1 MNEYLI
7 EIKLPEVFTENF
19 ISLIPHQRDMVNK
32 MMLNGIITSYALSLD
47 SRKLWVTM
55 MAKSKKSVSE
65 KIREFPI
72 FVYIN
77 FKINELTFHNN
88 VKLGLPQISLN

>member
-7 EIKLPEVFTENF
+7 EIRLPEIFSGHF
-19 ISLIPHQRDMVNK
+19 MSLIPKQRDMVNRL
-32 MMLNGIITSYALSLD
+32 MLKGIILSYALSLD

-55 MAKSKKSVSE
+55 FADSEESVNSNM
-65 KIREFPI
+65 KDFP
-72 FVYIN
+72 VYEYIN
-77 FKINELTFHNN
+77 YAINKLTFHNN